1 MWSQR
6 NLLSFLTTS
15 RNAVHGKG
23 GCLAPDDPRTARRSG
38 HQSCRRLSSM
48 CILESDYC
56 TSATQDG
63 DRADCAKN
71 VAPPFVISAMVF
83 ASGRINGIAALMTYR
98 GGSEPRPRGWQSVA
112 DRLQWSI
119 TPPNDDLLTPWSVM
133 LCYGYLTGE
142 CGG

>member
-56 TSATQDG
+56 TSAPQDG
-63 DRADCAKN
+63 DGADCAKN
-71 VAPPFVISAMVF
+71 VAPLVRYFSNGVCVRAHKRYSRSHDISSWFGTAP
-83 ASGRINGIAALMTYR
+83 T
-98 GGSEPRPRGWQSVA
+98 
-112 DRLQWSI
+112 RLA
-119 TPPNDDLLTPWSVM
+119 V
-133 LCYGYLTGE
+133 CH
-142 CGG
+142 